1 MCQRV
6 SASKDIRQ
14 RRTIYVSMIV
24 LTLLFVTTD
33 VPALVFLLVR
43 GKMEQDQTRLNGS
56 LLGAAQHVSS
66 GRPPLINDDSRF
78 VLPGRGSTAPVRTW
92 PGLHIR
98 RKWRVSSPNEEP
110 QILDVDCRVKEC
122 EMSGGSLFL

>member
-1 MCQRV
+1 MSARQRV
-6 SASKDIRQ
+6 KGYFKENDICQHDRS
-14 RRTIYVSMIV
+14 R
-24 LTLLFVTTD
+24 
-33 VPALVFLLVR
+33 AFLLYYGR
-43 GKMEQDQTRLNGS
+43 SCLDIFACPRKDEQDQTRLNGS
-56 LLGAAQHVSS
+56 LLGAAQLVSS

-110 QILDVDCRVKEC
+110 
-122 EMSGGSLFL
+122 